1 MLPVEDALYVSFEWI
16 GNKNYLGERVHGEGA
31 RTRGANFTSADAI
44 VMFED
49 INSKKQV
56 VLIEWKYTESYS
68 GNYLGVAKSGT
79 DRRKIYQH
87 LFENHDCVIDLAKLP
102 NVDALYYEPFYQ
114 LMRHQF
120 LASKMEAAR
129 ELGVDIVSLLH
140 IAPGINE
147 DFKKITS
154 PDLIGLGK
162 TAVEVW
168 ENLVNTEGR
177 FFSVKTE
184 DLFGDFASDLMEDW
198 IQYIRTR
205 YPWVT
210 RKQHSTR

>member
-1 MLPVEDALYVSFEWI
+1 
-16 GNKNYLGERVHGEGA
+16 
-31 RTRGANFTSADAI
+31 
-44 VMFED
+44 MFE
-49 INSKKQV
+49 NLEGQKQV
-56 VLIEWKYTESYS
+56 VLVEWKYTESYP
-68 GNYLGVAKSGT
+68 GNYLGIAKSGT

-114 LMRHQF
+114 LMRQQF

-129 ELGVDIVSLLH
+129 ELGADIVSLLH

-147 DFKKITS
+147 DFKNYLTR
-154 PDLIGLGK
+154 LNRVGK

-177 FFSVKTE
+177 FFSVE
-184 DLFGDFASDLMEDW
+184 ARIYSGILQVM
-198 IQYIRTR
+198 R
-205 YPWVT
+205 
-210 RKQHSTR
+210 

>member
-1 MLPVEDALYVSFEWI
+1 MLPVEDALCVSFEWI

-31 RTRGANFTSADAI
+31 RTRGANFTSTDAV
-44 VMFED
+44 VMFE
-49 INSKKQV
+49 NLEGQKQV
-56 VLIEWKYTESYS
+56 VLVEWKYTESYP
-68 GNYLGVAKSGT
+68 GNYLGIAKSGT

-102 NVDALYYEPFYQ
+102 NVDALYYEHFYQ
-114 LMRHQF
+114 LMRQQF

-129 ELGVDIVSLLH
+129 ELGADIVSLLH

-177 FFSVKTE
+177 FFSVQTE
-184 DLFGDFASDLMEDW
+184 DLFGDFASDALKDW

-210 RKQHSTR
+210 RKQYFAG